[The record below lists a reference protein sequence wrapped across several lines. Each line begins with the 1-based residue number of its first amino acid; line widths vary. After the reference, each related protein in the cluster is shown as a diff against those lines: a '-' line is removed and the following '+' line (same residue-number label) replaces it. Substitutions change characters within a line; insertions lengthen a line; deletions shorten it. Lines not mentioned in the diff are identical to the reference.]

1 MNFFVTA
8 FIVAMVVAGVTE
20 WLKTFFPE
28 KLKENKIAM
37 AIIAGVLGAGAAA
50 LVAFTGMLGALA
62 LPAKLL
68 FIVAVVGLTQSC
80 YTLLFKTFKA
90 VKEALTN
97 KLTSKVDPDKLA
109 DEIAEKLKEATKG
122 K

>member
-1 MNFFVTA
+1 MEFFVTA
-8 FIVAMVVAGVTE
+8 FIVAMVVTGVTE

-37 AIIAGVLGAGAAA
+37 AIIAGILGGGAAA
-50 LVAFTGMLGALA
+50 LVAFTGIYPNPRLLVQ
-62 LPAKLL
+62 LL
-68 FIVAVVGLTQSC
+68 FIAAVVGLTQSC

-97 KLTSKVDPDKLA
+97 KFASKVDQDKLA
-109 DEIAEKLKEATKG
+109 DEIAEKLKGATKG

>member
-37 AIIAGVLGAGAAA
+37 AIIAGVLGGSAAA
-50 LVAFTGMLGALA
+50 LVAFTGMLGVLA

-68 FIVAVVGLTQSC
+68 FIAAVVGLTQSC

-109 DEIAEKLKEATKG
+109 DEIAEKLKEATKS